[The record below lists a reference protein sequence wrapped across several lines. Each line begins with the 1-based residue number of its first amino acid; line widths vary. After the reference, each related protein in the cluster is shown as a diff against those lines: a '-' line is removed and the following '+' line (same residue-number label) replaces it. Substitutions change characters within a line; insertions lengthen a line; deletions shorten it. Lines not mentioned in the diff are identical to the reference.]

1 MQTLTIIQIIAI
13 AIAVVCAAIDF
24 RTRKIPNLITFPA
37 WGIGIILNFVL
48 LGAQAGLWAIVGLVV
63 GVFIMML
70 PDPRNKV
77 GFGDCK
83 LMGAMGAFLGWKI
96 VVIAWGYYAIS
107 YGLIAL
113 VRLLTAIPWG
123 SFKTMVHA
131 ASVGAPATLDAK
143 GAAQINEKMKEKIP
157 IGPAVAIGVIL
168 AVLLEKT
175 TLQFLGF
182 PG

>member
-1 MQTLTIIQIIAI
+1 MQTPTILQIIAI
-13 AIAVVCAAIDF
+13 TIAVVCAAIDF

-37 WGIGIILNFVL
+37 AGIGIILNFVL
-48 LGAQAGLWAIVGLVV
+48 FGPQAGLFAILGWFV

-77 GFGDCK
+77 GFGDAK

-107 YGLIAL
+107 YGFLAL
-113 VRLLTAIPWG
+113 VRLLSAIPWA
-123 SFKTMVHA
+123 SFKAMVHA
-131 ASVGAPATLDAK
+131 ASVGAPATLDAE
-143 GAAQINEKMKEKIP
+143 AATKINKTMKEYVP
-157 IGPAVAIGVIL
+157 IGPAVALGVIL

-182 PG
+182 SG